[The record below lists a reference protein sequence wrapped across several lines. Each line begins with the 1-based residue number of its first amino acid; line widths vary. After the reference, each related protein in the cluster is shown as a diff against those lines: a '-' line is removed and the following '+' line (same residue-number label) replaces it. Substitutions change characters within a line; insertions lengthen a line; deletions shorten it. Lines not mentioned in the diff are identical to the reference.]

1 MNTLNRLA
9 VLPIAV
15 AFAACNTGDPMR
27 DLHIAAA
34 VDRNSVVAS
43 DSVRISVHVRNN
55 STRTVRAISPDSY
68 GFCFHAFRVYK
79 AGQEVAV
86 PSGLCIATFTMV
98 APLPFDLTPGSSVTV
113 VDYWKPGAS
122 TFDGAPLL
130 PGRYRLVGI
139 YHADEREL
147 VSGPVEVTLLP

>member
-1 MNTLNRLA
+1 MNTLKRFA
-9 VLPIAV
+9 ILPIAV
-15 AFAACNTGDPMR
+15 ALAACDTGEPGQG
-27 DLHIAAA
+27 LHIAAA
-34 VDRNSVVAS
+34 VDRNNVVTT

-55 STRTVRAISPDSY
+55 TTRTIRGISPDSY
-68 GFCFHAFRVYK
+68 GFCFHAFRVYR

-86 PSGLCIATFTMV
+86 PSGLCIATFTLV
-98 APLPFDLTPGSSVTV
+98 APLPFDLTPGSSVTI

-122 TFDGAPLL
+122 TLDGAPLL
-130 PGRYRLVGI
+130 PGKYRLVGI